1 MSTQTDLVE
10 QRRSHLKEIQELG
23 LDPYPHRFERTH
35 TVAQL
40 QEQFSSRTAE
50 ELESGAPKV
59 STAGRLTA
67 LRGHGK
73 AGFGHLAGDGRKIQI
88 YVRQDRVG
96 DADYKLFQL
105 LDIGDIVGVEGA
117 MFRTRTG
124 ELTVFVDRL
133 HFLAKSLLPLPEK
146 WHGLTE
152 VETRYRQRYLDL
164 IANPEVRRI
173 FTVRSRTISEIRSF
187 LEGRDFLEVE
197 TPMMQALPGGA
208 AARPF
213 ETYHEAL
220 GLTLFLRVAPEL
232 YLKRL
237 VVGGFDRV
245 FELNRNF
252 RNEGISTQ
260 HNPEFTMLE
269 FYQAYADY
277 NDLMDLTEEMLQAVV
292 AAAVGTLETD
302 FKGKTIRFQEFQR
315 FSMVEA
321 IQRFWPGDDPPS
333 QNELLEEAPLRSLLT
348 SLQAE
353 PDADAGWGRMLG
365 LLFET
370 VVEKRLIQPT
380 FIYDFPV
387 ELSPLSKRKDADPRF
402 VERFELFVGGMEL
415 ANAYSELNDPEE
427 QRIRF
432 EDQLRQRAGGDL
444 EAHRMDEDYVKA
456 LSYGMP
462 PTAGEGIGIDRLVMI
477 LTGSS
482 SIREVILFPQL
493 RPATTGS

>member
-59 STAGRLTA
+59 TTAGRLTA

-96 DADYKLFQL
+96 DADYKLFRL